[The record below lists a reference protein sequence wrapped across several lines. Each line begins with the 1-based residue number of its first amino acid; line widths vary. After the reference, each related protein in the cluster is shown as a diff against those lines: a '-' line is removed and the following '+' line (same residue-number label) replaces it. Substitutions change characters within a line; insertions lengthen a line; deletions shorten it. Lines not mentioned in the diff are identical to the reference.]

1 MEAGEVA
8 TKKDKRGKTY
18 KAVRRTG
25 ETQKCSVCKKVG
37 HNKRTH
43 GSGGGVF
50 DGNGASSS
58 NPGTN
63 TSAQVTPPQHVRSGN
78 ETPSVRVTRS
88 KMKVTRGGHTS

>member
-37 HNKRTH
+37 HNKRAH
-43 GSGGGVF
+43 GSGGVCIQLKYF
-50 DGNGASSS
+50 LLCSCAFI
-58 NPGTN
+58 
-63 TSAQVTPPQHVRSGN
+63 H
-78 ETPSVRVTRS
+78 SVVN
-88 KMKVTRGGHTS
+88 M